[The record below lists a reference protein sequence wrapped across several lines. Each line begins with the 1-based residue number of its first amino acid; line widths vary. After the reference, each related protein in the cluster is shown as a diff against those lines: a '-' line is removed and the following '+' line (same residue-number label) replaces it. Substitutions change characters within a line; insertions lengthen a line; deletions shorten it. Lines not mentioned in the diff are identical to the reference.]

1 MESTTSLKR
10 KTPDFETNISR
21 SLLPISQQSHNTK
34 DLHIANQGI
43 IGRVQEASALRRM
56 YNDKNIDLLDR
67 LDNVTDW
74 SLNYLWHKICYS
86 TFTSENKIN
95 RLKVQCTPS
104 SRGSDEKD
112 KPEKI
117 TRSSISSVN
126 WDLCL
131 FCQMV
136 GKISDIRNIT
146 TFSISNRIL
155 SEAQLDLHLSIRL
168 AGVND
173 LILASEGKYH
183 LVCYSKFL

>member
-1 MESTTSLKR
+1 ML
-10 KTPDFETNISR
+10 N
-21 SLLPISQQSHNTK
+21 LQSHNTK
-34 DLHIANQGI
+34 DLRNANPGS
-43 IGRVQEASALRRM
+43 IGRVQEVSALRRM

-74 SLNYLWHKICYS
+74 SLNYLWHKNCYS
-86 TFTSENKIN
+86 TFKSENEIS

-117 TRSSISSVN
+117 TISSVN
-126 WDLCL
+126 WDICL

-146 TFSISNRIL
+146 TFNISNRIL

-173 LILASEGKYH
+173 LIASEGKYQKG
-183 LVCYSKFL
+183 LLF